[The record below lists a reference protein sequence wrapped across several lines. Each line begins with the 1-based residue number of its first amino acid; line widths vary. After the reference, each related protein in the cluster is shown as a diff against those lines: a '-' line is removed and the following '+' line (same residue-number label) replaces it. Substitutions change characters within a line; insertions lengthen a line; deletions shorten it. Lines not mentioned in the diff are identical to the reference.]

1 MGLKKVRQARG
12 PEDSVWYDDDGLM
25 KMKIKV
31 SAKTEGRLT
40 ALAIAAGN
48 ISLKLS
54 HISAIAFI
62 LLNNKAAMPTSTFES
77 TSSEIPLRIVVSFAN
92 DPAASLGASLTN
104 YDWVRFKFFEGL
116 SQNDFTMF
124 YYLIIFIMVILP
136 KGRRS

>member
-1 MGLKKVRQARG
+1 LISVLTTVPFLNGTEESTYDKLQDLKIQ
-12 PEDSVWYDDDGLM
+12 YDDDGLM

-31 SAKTEGRLT
+31 SAKTGGRST

-62 LLNNKAAMPTSTFES
+62 LLNNKVAMSTSTFES

-104 YDWVRFKFFEGL
+104 YDWVRFQVL
-116 SQNDFTMF
+116 
-124 YYLIIFIMVILP
+124 
-136 KGRRS
+136 

>member
-1 MGLKKVRQARG
+1 ML
-12 PEDSVWYDDDGLM
+12 SL
-25 KMKIKV
+25 
-31 SAKTEGRLT
+31 
-40 ALAIAAGN
+40 AAGN
-48 ISLKLS
+48 ISPNLS

-62 LLNNKAAMPTSTFES
+62 LLPKKAAMSTSTFES

-104 YDWVRFKFFEGL
+104 YDRVRFKFFEGL

-124 YYLIIFIMVILP
+124 YLTIIIMVILP

>member
-54 HISAIAFI
+54 RISAIAFI
-62 LLNNKAAMPTSTFES
+62 LLNNKAASCKSRCILDKLRLGTFQV
-77 TSSEIPLRIVVSFAN
+77 L
-92 DPAASLGASLTN
+92 
-104 YDWVRFKFFEGL
+104 
-116 SQNDFTMF
+116 
-124 YYLIIFIMVILP
+124 
-136 KGRRS
+136 

>member
-1 MGLKKVRQARG
+1 M
-12 PEDSVWYDDDGLM
+12 S
-25 KMKIKV
+25 
-31 SAKTEGRLT
+31 
-40 ALAIAAGN
+40 
-48 ISLKLS
+48 
-54 HISAIAFI
+54 
-62 LLNNKAAMPTSTFES
+62 TSTFES

-124 YYLIIFIMVILP
+124 YLTIIIMVILP